1 MKLLDSNIL
10 IYAAEPPYKALLA
23 AYVKDRAN
31 SFSVISRIETLG
43 FVGITSPQ
51 IHYFESIFLLLNALP
66 VEQDVIEKAIK
77 LKQFK
82 KMKLGDALIAAT
94 ALVYDIELITRNTED
109 FKNIPGLKV
118 FNPLSGVV

>member
-10 IYAAEPPYKALLA
+10 IYAAEPPYKMLLA
-23 AYVKDRAN
+23 PYVKDRAN
-31 SFSVISRIETLG
+31 AFSVISRVETLG

-51 IHYFESIFLLLNALP
+51 INYFESIFLLLHALP
-66 VEQDVIEKAIK
+66 VEQDIIEKAIE
-77 LKQFK
+77 LKQSK

-109 FKNIPGLKV
+109 FKNIRDLRI
-118 FNPLSGVV
+118 FNPLSGVK